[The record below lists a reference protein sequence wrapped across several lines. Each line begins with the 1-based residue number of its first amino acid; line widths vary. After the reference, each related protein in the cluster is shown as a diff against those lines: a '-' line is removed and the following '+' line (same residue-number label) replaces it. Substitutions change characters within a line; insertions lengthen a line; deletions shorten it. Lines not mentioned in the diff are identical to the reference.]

1 MGERSVS
8 GAPSQISSIRSDLIP
23 SDSPLPVSKV
33 VELVCHPETVRVIH
47 QVGSGMKSA
56 TERIDTILGNIE
68 ASVVLWAEPLAGG
81 KMLCAAQCFLSRRYH
96 VGL

>member
-1 MGERSVS
+1 
-8 GAPSQISSIRSDLIP
+8 
-23 SDSPLPVSKV
+23 
-33 VELVCHPETVRVIH
+33 
-47 QVGSGMKSA
+47 MKSA
-56 TERIDTILGNIE
+56 TERIHTIVGNIE